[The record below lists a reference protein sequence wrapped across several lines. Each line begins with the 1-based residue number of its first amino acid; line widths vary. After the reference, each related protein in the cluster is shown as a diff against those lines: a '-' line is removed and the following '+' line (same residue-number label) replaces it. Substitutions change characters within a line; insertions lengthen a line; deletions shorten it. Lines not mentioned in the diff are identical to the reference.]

1 MEDNEIKVRKIL
13 GKSQPNFQHYITKIE
28 VLANHWFKKR
38 CISYFTLREFSK
50 SRFIYLYLSTVL
62 YSPMKIISKQR

>member
-28 VLANHWFKKR
+28 VLANHWFKIEMYFIFHCKR
-38 CISYFTLREFSK
+38 
-50 SRFIYLYLSTVL
+50 V
-62 YSPMKIISKQR
+62 